1 MGSTPH
7 CDGAAPAYVRSMSLM
22 QRLFRREPPPETSC
36 PRCATPVPGGAVEC
50 SACGWDM
57 RESYH
62 EAGSTGQSGA

>member
-1 MGSTPH
+1 
-7 CDGAAPAYVRSMSLM
+7 MSLM